1 MSKTPRRFTSELQ
14 ILAAIDR
21 NRKNGERSMV
31 RAQEF
36 EQQANALFREAWAS
50 EQTYDSA
57 KAAFL
62 RKEGNK
68 LLDQSKKTR
77 QYATMLLERK
87 AKRLSERLAEYRTGS
102 VVPLFGLKGVGDM
115 SVEGVK

>member
-1 MSKTPRRFTSELQ
+1 MSAKPKRFKSEAQ

-36 EQQANALFREAWAS
+36 EQQARDMFREAWDA
-50 EQTYDSA
+50 EQAGKTT
-57 KAAFL
+57 KANFL
-62 RKEGNK
+62 RNEGNSK
-68 LLDQSKKTR
+68 LDQSKKTR